1 MRSRLKSQLLLFT
14 FATLALLTFLLE
26 EGCRKDPNMEP
37 CNAPAAKPYTLVKPF
52 RFPDMTIP
60 ADNALTEEGVDLGHY
75 LFFDSTLSFNHS
87 ISCGSCH
94 RPEYGFADSGKVF
107 SLNAKS
113 LPTKRNTPA
122 LLNSGYQ
129 NKFFYD
135 GRQLTLEDAIDDA
148 IVHEMFVDWDASINY
163 LSASSFYTK
172 KFIAAYGCDSAINKK
187 NIIKSMAQ
195 FIRTI
200 ISSGSSEIDTKLI
213 IPNNPS
219 MLSAAEYNGYQL
231 FVSARGDCFHC
242 HFTSPLT
249 SDNLFHNSG
258 LEDSDTSFFGFEDL
272 GRGGFTKDSIDN
284 GKFKTPTLRNITMTG
299 PYMHDGRFQ
308 TLKEVIDFYSDSVKW
323 SPTLDPKMIHAG
335 NIRLH
340 LTSPEKADLLAF
352 INTMADRDISV
363 NPQYTNPFYKPQ

>member
-1 MRSRLKSQLLLFT
+1 MRRRLSSQFVVFT
-14 FATLALLTFLLE
+14 YAILAILTFLLE

-37 CNAPAAKPYTLVKPF
+37 CNSPYATPYNLVKPS

-60 ADNALTEEGVDLGHY
+60 TNNPLTEEGIDLGHY
-75 LFFDSTLSFNHS
+75 LFYDSTLSFNQS

-135 GRQLTLEDAIDDA
+135 GRQVTLEDAIEDA
-148 IVHEMFVDWDASINY
+148 IINEMFVDWDASIKY
-163 LSASSFYTK
+163 LNTSSFYK
-172 KFIAAYGCDSAINKK
+172 QKFVAAYGCDAAINKN

-200 ISSGSSEIDTKLI
+200 ISSGNSELDTKLI
-213 IPNNPS
+213 APNNPS
-219 MLSAAEYNGYQL
+219 LLSASEYNGYQL

-258 LEDSDTSFFGFEDL
+258 LEDSDTSFFGFKDL
-272 GRGGFTKDSIDN
+272 GRGGVTKDSIDN
-284 GKFKTPTLRNITMTG
+284 GKFKTPTLRNIAMTG
-299 PYMHDGRFQ
+299 PYMHDGSLQ
-308 TLKEVIDFYSDSVKW
+308 TLKDVIDFYSDSVKW

-335 NIRLH
+335 NIRLR
-340 LTSPEKADLLAF
+340 LTSSEKADLLAF
-352 INTMADRDISV
+352 MNTMSEKDISV
-363 NPQYTNPFYKPQ
+363 NPKYSNPFYHH